1 MGIDKALVFLK
12 DCINSL
18 DNSVLLKD
26 FYIFK
31 DDISHFQ
38 SFEMICKYISSW
50 FEKNFQITDTKVIFF
65 DIETNKEIVFFQS
78 GKDFCIRSNL
88 IKTIDFSKSYEI
100 NGRIVLNVNDD
111 GILEVIKDRHT
122 FWDFVVYE
130 MSQILKNA
138 LVLHKLKENA
148 IIDETTSLPNR
159 NFLITHLNS
168 LLPIAKKED
177 LQIAFLKV
185 GIDRFKAVV
194 EEFDYEIGLKV
205 LKLLASTLK
214 NNIST
219 TDLVTRF
226 EGTSFMI
233 AMQDIKDEC
242 EAINLASKCIEEF
255 ATKEVIVNQNTM
267 QTLKKTICVGICFY
281 PKDAKNLEDV
291 FKNVSIALD
300 EARNKGRSS
309 YETFSKNHLCAIDLF

>member
-1 MGIDKALVFLK
+1 MSVDKALLFLK
-12 DCINSL
+12 DCIDSV
-18 DNSVLLKD
+18 DNSYELKE

-38 SFEMICKYISSW
+38 SFDMICKYVSS
-50 FEKNFQITDTKVIFF
+50 FLEKKFNITDTKVIFF
-65 DIETNKEIVFFQS
+65 DIETNKEVVFFKT

-100 NGRIVLNVNDD
+100 NGRLVLNVNDD
-111 GILEVIKDRHT
+111 GVLEVIKDKHL
-122 FWDFVVYE
+122 FWDFVTYE
-130 MSQILKNA
+130 ISQILKNA
-138 LVLHKLKENA
+138 LVLHKLKENS

-159 NFLITHLNS
+159 NFLIAHLNS
-168 LLPIAKKED
+168 LLPVARKED
-177 LQIAFLKV
+177 LTIGFLKV
-185 GIDRFKAVV
+185 SIDRFKAVV

-205 LKLLASTLK
+205 LKLLASTLQS
-214 NNIST
+214 NISP
-219 TDLVTRF
+219 TDLLTRF

-242 EAINLASKCIEEF
+242 EAINLATKCIEEF
-255 ATKEVIVNQNTM
+255 AKKEVVVNQNTM
-267 QTLKKTICVGICFY
+267 QTLKKTICIGICFY
-281 PKDAKNLEDV
+281 PKDAQEIEGV

-309 YETFSKNHLCAIDLF
+309 YETFSKSHLCAVDLF